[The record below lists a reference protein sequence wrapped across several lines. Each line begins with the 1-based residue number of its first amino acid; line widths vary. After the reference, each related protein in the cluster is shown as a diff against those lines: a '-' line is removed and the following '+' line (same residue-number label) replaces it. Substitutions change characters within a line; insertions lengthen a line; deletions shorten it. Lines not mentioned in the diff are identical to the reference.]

1 MGLASTVVIGL
12 VVTAVLMLVG
22 ARMTELSRA
31 FRAEVARSLGRGGE
45 TSVIAEQD
53 LATLPEP
60 VARYLRVSGVVG
72 HARVRS
78 LHARFHGEIRS
89 GPNDA
94 WMSFIGEQYNFY
106 DEPARLFFMRAKRGG
121 LPVQV
126 LHRYVGTSATMVA
139 RVAGLLTVANASGPE
154 MDQAETV
161 TLFND
166 MCVFAP
172 AALVDAPVEWTA
184 LSTDQVRGE
193 FTNAGHR
200 VSAILT
206 FGEDGRLIDFVS
218 DDRYRLNRKG
228 RFERVRWSTPIDSS
242 VGGEAWWH
250 TEEGTFPYIRFS
262 VDAIEFNTGVAAP
275 QHSSERGV
283 VASTTG
289 R

>member
-12 VVTAVLMLVG
+12 LVTAALMLVG

-106 DEPARLFFMRAKRGG
+106 DEPAGSSSCARNEVDYPFRCSIDMWAHPRRWWRA
-121 LPVQV
+121 LP
-126 LHRYVGTSATMVA
+126 
-139 RVAGLLTVANASGPE
+139 
-154 MDQAETV
+154 
-161 TLFND
+161 
-166 MCVFAP
+166 
-172 AALVDAPVEWTA
+172 A
-184 LSTDQVRGE
+184 LSR
-193 FTNAGHR
+193 
-200 VSAILT
+200 S
-206 FGEDGRLIDFVS
+206 
-218 DDRYRLNRKG
+218 
-228 RFERVRWSTPIDSS
+228 
-242 VGGEAWWH
+242 
-250 TEEGTFPYIRFS
+250 
-262 VDAIEFNTGVAAP
+262 
-275 QHSSERGV
+275 
-283 VASTTG
+283 
-289 R
+289 